1 MIADIYDHDCG
12 KCPLSQYAVK
22 EVCEPGLYTGKPQ
35 KKIMV
40 VGKMPNSDRYQDMLE
55 ADLTEVGIDLDDVFF
70 TSAIKCRVFD
80 TNPTKTHVK
89 ACQSYLDAEIEEVKP
104 EFILVLGN
112 EALQASVGRSG
123 ITKYRGQVFE
133 RGSTS
138 IIPTISPSAVMRNPG
153 QRAGYLADLRL
164 FASKSKGLT
173 SNNKMPKYLDVR
185 TKDDLRK
192 LMSLLSHTI
201 ELTYDVETF
210 SEDWD
215 ETNRLLISV
224 SGTCVVRVGDVD
236 KIACFALPLE
246 HPESPWRKVTKQVLE
261 KLYPLLLAI
270 PKVNTHNGKYDDKWM
285 TQYGVPMKSTF
296 DTMLAIHLLDEN
308 VQKGLKPQAGA
319 RLGVEPWGIDTKD
332 LRTTPL
338 DDVLKYNVLDTYY
351 TYGIKKQL
359 VDELRDNPRA
369 ARLFKFLMMPASNDL
384 VLSEIRGIFIDVPEL
399 ERRTPIVVDKLAEIE
414 AKLLSYIG
422 ESPDDP
428 LSAWPRDARGRPL
441 TPNFNASNFARWY
454 LFNYLELPVLQRGKE
469 KADGGPGDPSMAEGV
484 LMALKG
490 EHPAVDVMLERVKW
504 QKWHSSFLVPYA
516 ELYDEDHR
524 IHTNFKLTGTV
535 TGRLS
540 SGKSDAD
547 KVSVGRAKRRGVN
560 LQQVPRDPFI
570 RGLFGAAPG
579 WSFVEA
585 DYSQIELRLAAY
597 LAREKTML
605 TLYAQGADIH
615 LATAARVTG
624 LPESQVT
631 GEIRKKVGKPVNFGF
646 LYGMGWM
653 KFIQTAFENYGSH
666 FSEAEARAA
675 RKAYFD
681 LFPGL
686 LPWHDRQRRLVHKY
700 GRVQSPLGRT
710 RHLPDIYSPEQG
722 VCAEAERQAINSPV
736 QGFASDLAVLSM
748 VHINRKFRKLQLP
761 ANCIGLV
768 HDAINFEIR
777 NDAVADALPIIKDTM
792 EDMSI
797 VRKQFGIDV
806 DVPII
811 SDLKIGTRWGGSR
824 ELSVDEVY
832 NYKGEAI

>member
-1 MIADIYDHDCG
+1 MIADIYDHECG
-12 KCPLSQYAVK
+12 LCPLNQYAVDG
-22 EVCEPGLYTGKPQ
+22 VCEPGTWRGKP
-35 KKIMV
+35 KKRIMV
-40 VGKMPNSDRYQDMLE
+40 VGKMPNSERYQDALE
-55 ADLTEVGIDLDDVFF
+55 SDLQEAGLDLDDIFF
-70 TSAIKCRVFD
+70 TSAIKCKVFD
-80 TNPTKTHVK
+80 KNPSNANVK
-89 ACQSYLDAEIEEVKP
+89 ACKTYLDEEIEAVQP

-112 EALQASVGRSG
+112 EALQATVGRSG

-133 RGSTS
+133 RGSIS
-138 IIPTISPSAVMRNPG
+138 IIPTISPSAVLRNPG
-153 QRAGYLADLRL
+153 QRTGYIADLRL
-164 FASKSKGLT
+164 FASKTKGLT
-173 SNNKMPKYLDVR
+173 AKVKKPKYLDVR
-185 TKDDLRK
+185 TKADLRK
-192 LMSLLSHTI
+192 LMSVLSYTI
-201 ELTYDVETF
+201 EMAYDVETYG
-210 SEDWD
+210 EDWD
-215 ETNRLLISV
+215 TENRLLISV
-224 SGTCVVRVGDVD
+224 SGTCVVRMGDVD
-236 KIACFALPLE
+236 KLFCFGLPLE
-246 HPESPWRKVTKQVLE
+246 HPESPWRNVVPDLLA
-261 KLYPLLLAI
+261 KLRELFLAI
-270 PKVNTHNGKYDDKWM
+270 PKIDTHNGKYDDKWM
-285 TQYGVPMKSTF
+285 TQYGIPMKSTF
-296 DTMLAIHLLDEN
+296 DTMIAIHTLDEN

-332 LRTTPL
+332 LRTTSL
-338 DDVLKYNVLDTYY
+338 DEVIEYNVLDTYY
-351 TYGIKKQL
+351 TYLIKKQL
-359 VDELRDNPRA
+359 VDELRDEPRA

-399 ERRTPIVVDKLAEIE
+399 ERRTPIVVDELKRIE
-414 AKLLSYIG
+414 TKLLSYVDR
-422 ESPDDP
+422 EPP
-428 LSAWPRDARGRPL
+428 TDARGRPL
-441 TPNFNASNFARWY
+441 APNFNASNYARWY
-454 LFNYLELPVLQRGKE
+454 LFEMLGLPIIQRGKE
-469 KADGGPGDPSMAEGV
+469 KADGRPGDPSMAEGV
-484 LMALKG
+484 LMALRDQ
-490 EHPAVDVMLERVKW
+490 HPAVDVMLERVKW

-597 LAREKTML
+597 LAREETML
-605 TLYAQGADIH
+605 ALYAQGADIH

-646 LYGMGWM
+646 LYGMGWH
-653 KFIQTAFENYGSH
+653 KFIQTAFENYGSQ

-686 LPWHDRQRRLVHKY
+686 IPWHEKQRRLVRKY
-700 GRVQSPLGRT
+700 GRVQSPIGRT

-722 VCAEAERQAINSPV
+722 VRAEAERQAINSPV

-748 VHINRKFRKLQLP
+748 IHINKRLRAEKIP

-768 HDAINFEIR
+768 HDAINFEVR
-777 NDAVADALPIIKDTM
+777 KDATADLLPIVKDTM

-797 VRKQFGIDV
+797 VRKLFGIEV

-811 SDLKIGTRWGGSR
+811 ADLKIGSRWGGSR

>member
-1 MIADIYDHDCG
+1 MIADIYDHDCAL
-12 KCPLSQYAVK
+12 CPLSQYATK
-22 EVCEPGLYTGKPQ
+22 EVCEPGFPRTV
-35 KKIMV
+35 KKQRIMV
-40 VGKMPNSDRYQDMLE
+40 VGKMPNSERYQDMLE
-55 ADLTEVGIDLDDVFF
+55 ADLQEAGLDLDDIFF

-80 TNPTKTHVK
+80 TNPTNAHVK
-89 ACQSYLDAEIEEVKP
+89 QCKSYLDEEIEAVQP

-112 EALQASVGRSG
+112 EALLASVGRSG

-133 RGSTS
+133 RGSIS
-138 IIPTISPSAVMRNPG
+138 IIPTISPSAVLRNPG

-164 FASKSKGLT
+164 FASKTKGLT
-173 SNNKMPKYLDVR
+173 SNHKVPKYLDVR
-185 TKDDLRK
+185 TKADLRK
-192 LMSLLSHTI
+192 LEALLADTV

-215 ETNRLLISV
+215 LENRLLISM
-224 SGTCVVRVGDVD
+224 SGTCVVRRDG
-236 KIACFALPLE
+236 KEMIACFALPLE
-246 HPESPWRKVTKQVLE
+246 HPESPWRNITVRLLE
-261 KLYPLLLAI
+261 RLRPLLLAI

-296 DTMLAIHLLDEN
+296 DTMLAIHILDEN

-338 DDVLKYNVLDTYY
+338 DEVLEYNVLDTYY
-351 TYGIKKQL
+351 TWKIKRQL
-359 VDELRDNPRA
+359 VEELRDNPRA
-369 ARLFKFLMMPASNDL
+369 ARLLKFLLMPASNDL
-384 VLSEIRGIFIDVPEL
+384 VMSEIRGIFIDVPEL
-399 ERRTPIVVDKLAEIE
+399 QRRTPVVADKLEEI
-414 AKLLSYIG
+414 KQQLLSFV
-422 ESPDDP
+422 PDDAELP
-428 LSAWPRDARGRPL
+428 KDARGRPL
-441 TPNFNASNFARWY
+441 EPNFNASNYARWY
-454 LFNYLELPVLQRGKE
+454 LFTMLGLPILERGKE
-469 KADGGPGDPSMAEGV
+469 KADGRPGDPSMAEGV

-504 QKWHSSFLVPYA
+504 QKWYSSFLVPYA

-547 KVSVGRAKRRGVN
+547 KISVGRAKRRGVN

-597 LAREKTML
+597 LAREETML
-605 TLYAQGADIH
+605 ALYAQGADIH

-646 LYGMGWM
+646 LYGMGWL

-666 FSEAEARAA
+666 FTEAEARAA

-686 LPWHDRQRRLVHKY
+686 LPWHERQRRLVRKY

-710 RHLPDIYSPEQG
+710 RHLPDIYSPEPG
-722 VCAEAERQAINSPV
+722 VRAEAERQAINSPV

-748 VHINRKFRKLQLP
+748 IHINRKFRAMKLP

-777 NDAVADALPIIKDTM
+777 NDAVSDALPIIKDTM

-797 VRKQFGIDV
+797 VRKQFGIEV

-811 SDLKIGTRWGGSR
+811 SDLKIGTRWGGSV
-824 ELSVDEVY
+824 EIAPEDVY
-832 NYKGEAI
+832 NYKEAR